1 MRDFVKLSPKFWV
14 GPTGRAIRKAGIE
27 AQLVSLYL
35 MSSPHATY
43 TSIYHLPMVYIAADT
58 GLSMDAV
65 REALAAIERT
75 GFARYDEDSECAWVV
90 EGAKWQIGE
99 DLKAADSRVKAI
111 QKEIDSLPSDCPFKS
126 EFLSKYGRAYHLRG
140 ASFKGQAELPAQE
153 EEAPVAKKA
162 AKAAATKETAAK
174 TEQVPV
180 AEAPA
185 AEAPKA
191 EGDKER
197 AVFMNQLECFQAQR
211 DEKGISSPAGDKRI
225 ASIALSSAMTYGYLI
240 AANALYY
247 AHEAGDHD
255 FEDLGGYI
263 DTAIEAAA
271 RTAAVSEEVDI

>member
-14 GPTGRAIRKAGIE
+14 GPTGRAIRKSGIE
-27 AQLVSLYL
+27 AQLVALYL

-58 GLSMDAV
+58 GISMDAV

-75 GFARYDEDSECAWVV
+75 GFARYDEDSECVWVV

-140 ASFKGQAELPAQE
+140 AAYSKAQAELPVAE

-162 AKAAATKETAAK
+162 AKAAATKETAAM
-174 TEQVPV
+174 TEQ
-180 AEAPA
+180 AP
-185 AEAPKA
+185 APKA
-191 EGDKER
+191 DDDKARE
-197 AVFMNQLECFQAQR
+197 VFMNQLECFQTQR

-240 AANALYY
+240 ASNALYY

-255 FEDLGGYI
+255 FEDLMSYI
-263 DTAIEAAA
+263 DTAIEAASHN
-271 RTAAVSEEVDI
+271 TVTEESDI